1 MIISTKSD
9 PLLNEKVLTDAVTQ
23 LRVWGKTTVKTL
35 DLNGDVKRLIGSAPG
50 SWLRLQ
56 DERVSKAHAEVIYDS
71 VRERWVLRD
80 LGSTN
85 GIVTGRVRYGEIVL
99 EPGMEIL
106 IGGVAVVAESN
117 RFAVTRAFLSRILGR
132 AAEQATTVEAALRS
146 LRLAATHRKEI
157 VLCGSDDMVAL
168 ARSLHRRFLG
178 PDRPFVVCDPS
189 RESLGEENVRSA
201 ASYATGLEALEAAR
215 GGSVCVKNSPRPPDF
230 DRLRTAMLD
239 PDVRAQLFICIRKAK
254 EACTFDTTAIVV
266 PPLKKRNAELREVI
280 QEYAVDAMT
289 ELEVPIT
296 SFKKADVD
304 WVLANESD
312 QLANVEKATRRL
324 VALRIS
330 DGNMSR
336 AAALLGMARMSL
348 RKWIRK
354 RRLPIT
360 LVDDEHG

>member
-1 MIISTKSD
+1 VVTSTKSD
-9 PLLNEKVLTDAVTQ
+9 PLLNEKVLTDEVMQ
-23 LRVWGKTTVKTL
+23 LRVWGTAIVKSL
-35 DLNGDVKRLIGSAPG
+35 EPNGDVKRVIGSAPG

-71 VRERWVLRD
+71 EHGRWVVRD

-85 GIVTGRVRYGEIVL
+85 GILTGRVRYGEIAL

-117 RFAVTRAFLSRILGR
+117 RFAATRAFLSRILGR
-132 AAEQATTVEAALRS
+132 SAEQATTVEAALRS

-157 VLCGSDDMVAL
+157 VLCGNDDMVSL

-189 RESLGEENVRSA
+189 REPAGEENVRSA

-230 DRLRTAMLD
+230 DRLRMAMQD
-239 PDVRAQLFICIRKAK
+239 PDVRAHLFICIRKAK
-254 EACTFDTTAIVV
+254 EASAFDTTAIVV
-266 PPLKKRNAELREVI
+266 PPLKERKAELREII

-289 ELEVPIT
+289 ELEVPLT
-296 SFKKADVD
+296 AFKKADVE
-304 WVLANESD
+304 WVLANEGA
-312 QLANVEKATRRL
+312 QLADIEKATRRL
-324 VALRIS
+324 VALRAS

-336 AAALLGMARMSL
+336 AASMLGMARMSL

-360 LVDDEHG
+360 LVDDRD